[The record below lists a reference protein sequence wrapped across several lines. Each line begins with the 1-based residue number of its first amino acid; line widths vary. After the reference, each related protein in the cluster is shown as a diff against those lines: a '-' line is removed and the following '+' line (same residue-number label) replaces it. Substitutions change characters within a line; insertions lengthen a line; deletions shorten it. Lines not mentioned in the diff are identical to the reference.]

1 MASTVIAVIVN
12 NKLLEVVHDYETNTT
27 TVLTGSVEY
36 EYLDEDLRW
45 AGNKA
50 QS

>member
-1 MASTVIAVIVN
+1 MASTVIAVVVER
-12 NKLLEVVHDYETNTT
+12 KLLEVTHDDLLT
-27 TVLTGSVEY
+27 TVTVVTGTVEF
-36 EYLDEDLRW
+36 EYLEEDLRW